1 MRSDNA
7 IPLPTPSPRPA
18 PFAPPA
24 YPSVA
29 GQAMPDLNLAGV
41 STPQTSLAGGNFT
54 DSTPPQNIDVPA
66 LSTDDPDGDINQ
78 LGIDPAVNY
87 FELNLAG
94 NALPVASPARLA
106 MPTPPAQ
113 AQGNAPT
120 FSGPFASVP
129 AIRSFDLASPGI
141 DALAPFEP
149 DPATGDLLQFDRP
162 RGLFM
167 LAASEFPMMAD
178 PMMPDLSLYE
188 RPAALDMP
196 GPLMVDPALPDLQHP
211 TLDQQVEMQGRP
223 GDLAQTALAMMHDL
237 PAYQQL
243 PADSAKALW
252 MAQQGN
258 NQARERHLGMLML
271 GLDQEE
277 GRE

>member
-7 IPLPTPSPRPA
+7 IPMLTPSPRPA
-18 PFAPPA
+18 PPP
-24 YPSVA
+24 YPSA
-29 GQAMPDLNLAGV
+29 ARQAMPGLNLAGV

-94 NALPVASPARLA
+94 NALPVASPAGLA

-129 AIRSFDLASPGI
+129 VIRAFDLASPGI

-149 DPATGDLLQFDRP
+149 DLATGDLLQFDRP

-167 LAASEFPMMAD
+167 LAASEFPMMPD
-178 PMMPDLSLYE
+178 PIMPDLSLYD
-188 RPAALDMP
+188 RPAALNMP

-223 GDLAQTALAMMHDL
+223 GDLAPVALAMMHDM

-243 PADSAKALW
+243 PAGSAKALW

>member
-7 IPLPTPSPRPA
+7 IPMLTPSPR
-18 PFAPPA
+18 PA

-54 DSTPPQNIDVPA
+54 GSTPPQNIDVPA

-78 LGIDPAVNY
+78 LGIDPPVNY

-129 AIRSFDLASPGI
+129 VIRAFDLASPGI

-167 LAASEFPMMAD
+167 LAASEFPMM
-178 PMMPDLSLYE
+178 PDLSLYD

-223 GDLAQTALAMMHDL
+223 GDLAPAALAMMHDL

-243 PADSAKALW
+243 PAGSAKALW

>member
-1 MRSDNA
+1 MHSDNA
-7 IPLPTPSPRPA
+7 IPMLTPSP
-18 PFAPPA
+18 PPA

-66 LSTDDPDGDINQ
+66 LSTGDPDGDINQ

-94 NALPVASPARLA
+94 NALSVASPAKLA
-106 MPTPPAQ
+106 MPAPPAQ

-120 FSGPFASVP
+120 FSGLFASVP
-129 AIRSFDLASPGI
+129 AIRAFDLASPAI

-167 LAASEFPMMAD
+167 LAASEFPMMPD
-178 PMMPDLSLYE
+178 PMMPDLSLYD

-211 TLDQQVEMQGRP
+211 TLDQQVEMQDRP
-223 GDLAQTALAMMHDL
+223 GDLAPAALAMMHDL

-243 PADSAKALW
+243 PAGSPKALW

>member
-1 MRSDNA
+1 MHSESDV
-7 IPLPTPSPRPA
+7 PMVRPA
-18 PFAPPA
+18 PGPA
-24 YPSVA
+24 YPSGA
-29 GQAMPDLNLAGV
+29 GSALPGLTLAGFARPH
-41 STPQTSLAGGNFT
+41 TTLAVGNFT
-54 DSTPPQNIDVPA
+54 GSTPPQNIDVPA

-78 LGIDPAVNY
+78 LCIDPAVNY

-129 AIRSFDLASPGI
+129 VIRAFDLASPGI

-167 LAASEFPMMAD
+167 LAASEFPMM
-178 PMMPDLSLYE
+178 PDLSL
-188 RPAALDMP
+188 
-196 GPLMVDPALPDLQHP
+196 
-211 TLDQQVEMQGRP
+211 
-223 GDLAQTALAMMHDL
+223 
-237 PAYQQL
+237 
-243 PADSAKALW
+243 
-252 MAQQGN
+252 
-258 NQARERHLGMLML
+258 
-271 GLDQEE
+271 
-277 GRE
+277 

>member
-7 IPLPTPSPRPA
+7 IPMPTPSPRPI
-18 PFAPPA
+18 PPA

-78 LGIDPAVNY
+78 LGIDPEVNY

-106 MPTPPAQ
+106 MPTPSAQ

-129 AIRSFDLASPGI
+129 VIRAFDLASPGI

-167 LAASEFPMMAD
+167 LAASEFPMMPD
-178 PMMPDLSLYE
+178 PMMPDLSLYD

-223 GDLAQTALAMMHDL
+223 GDLAPAALAMMHDM

-243 PADSAKALW
+243 PVGSAKALW

-277 GRE
+277 ERE